1 MWFLVKRYAGM
12 LFWVFLLLGGIGLG
26 AWKALSREKPAPP
39 VSVAAIKA
47 ERGMPVTVVTAEKG
61 YWESWISL
69 YGRVQTANP
78 HSVASDRQE
87 YALTVDVNVGD
98 RVTKGQVLVTLD
110 TRTAA
115 QNMAALR
122 ARSAEAQAQYER
134 LRSLHAAGGTSM
146 REVESAFA
154 AAQDARARLAESQTG
169 LSRHKVTA
177 PVGGI
182 VLSRTVEPG
191 ELVSPGK
198 SLFVVA
204 DLDDLEAVMDV
215 APGDLPRIPPNP
227 KVMVRSHVNGWVDA
241 RFKRLDPQA
250 DVTTGLYAAV
260 FSLPSGSGLL
270 PGAVVEGQLRLL
282 ALEDAVSLPY
292 EAVRPLA
299 TRHVVYVVSGDVAE
313 EREVRID
320 DTRDNRTRIVFGLEG
335 GERVVFKGAERLFPG
350 AKIWIQGQ

>member
-1 MWFLVKRYAGM
+1 LVKRSAGM
-12 LFWVFLLLGGIGLG
+12 FFWVFLLLGGSSVG
-26 AWKALSREKPAPP
+26 AWKALSREHPAPP

-61 YWESWISL
+61 YWESWIFL
-69 YGRVQTANP
+69 YGRVQAANP

-122 ARSAEAQAQYER
+122 ARSAETQAQYER
-134 LRSLHAAGGTSM
+134 LRSLHVAGGTSM

-227 KVMVRSHVNGWVDA
+227 RVMVRSHVNGWVDA

-250 DVTTGLYAAV
+250 DVTTGLSTAV

-282 ALEDAVSLPY
+282 ALEDAISLPY

-299 TRHVVYVVSGDVAE
+299 TRHVVYVVSGDVVE

-320 DTRDNRTRIVFGLEG
+320 DTRDNRTRIVSGLEG
-335 GERVVFKGAERLFPG
+335 GEMVVFKGAERLFHG